1 MIDLLELHKYF
12 ILKHLHEGDVAVDFT
27 MGNGHDTEFL
37 SKTVGPEGFVY
48 AFDIQEQ
55 ALAST
60 QEHLVKVGCPDNYQL
75 ILDSHSNVK
84 KYVDVPFKAGM
95 FNLGWLPGGD
105 KSITTLR
112 ETTLPAIHEA
122 DGITD
127 GGEGGLTE
135 GGDGLVSAGEPAQ
148 VEHTRLEGDVHV
160 LLEVGVGVQDELVV
174 IGAARLHQMLLGG
187 GQGLLLDVEG
197 VDEALGA
204 HGLGEEFGV
213 VAVTHGEIHRH
224 VAGL

>member
-1 MIDLLELHKYF
+1 MPFGRDMPYGRDGLRPTNPNLKYPLIRRKYMIDLLELHKYF
-12 ILKHLHEGDVAVDFT
+12 ILKHLKPGDVAVDFT

-112 ETTLPAIHEA
+112 ETTLPAIRDAISLMDKDAILNIAVYPGHK
-122 DGITD
+122 
-127 GGEGGLTE
+127 
-135 GGDGLVSAGEPAQ
+135 
-148 VEHTRLEGDVHV
+148 EGDAEGQMILDYLAGISRHRVCAT
-160 LLEVGVGVQDELVV
+160 LVKIV
-174 IGAARLHQMLLGG
+174 NSPTSPFFIV
-187 GQGLLLDVEG
+187 VE
-197 VDEALGA
+197 
-204 HGLGEEFGV
+204 
-213 VAVTHGEIHRH
+213 TKP
-224 VAGL
+224 